1 MTASLRSTATR
12 VSLLTGGIAFCLIA
26 GPMAV
31 AAEAPDGRATAHDG
45 NATTCA
51 GAGLEGTSAPSGK
64 ITYSTTDKTVDI
76 TAVDSAYQVTG
87 VVVKGGPAYNV
98 YLPAGLGDLPWQDLR
113 SPLTDSGQLPDISHW
128 FACVKPAPTPT
139 PTPTPTPSPSPTP
152 TLEGTPTPTPAL
164 EGTPTP
170 TPAVAGVTTPS
181 PTPTPTP
188 EVAGVDLPAEDN
200 GAPAVGGVDTGGGG
214 TA

>member
-1 MTASLRSTATR
+1 MTASLRTTATR
-12 VSLLTGGIAFCLIA
+12 VSLLTGGIAFCLVA

-31 AAEAPDGRATAHDG
+31 AAETPDGRATAHDG

-64 ITYSTTDKTVDI
+64 ITYSATDTNVDI

-98 YLPAGLGDLPWQDLR
+98 YLPTGLGALPWQNLR
-113 SPLTDSGQLPDISHW
+113 SPLTEHGQLPDISHW
-128 FACVKPAPTPT
+128 FACVKPASSPT
-139 PTPTPTPSPSPTP
+139 PTP
-152 TLEGTPTPTPAL
+152 TLEGTPTPTPTPEAN
-164 EGTPTP
+164 PTP
-170 TPAVAGVTTPS
+170 TPAPTVAGVATPT